1 MNDAFNHPRS
11 VVVLGGSS
19 DIAGALVDHLV
30 ADRCRIVVLA
40 GRDSQA
46 LARAAKRAQDNGA
59 DTAKT
64 VVFDALD
71 IDHTED
77 AIAACFDAI
86 GDTVDM
92 VLVTLGLLGHAGEDV
107 REASRIAENI
117 AVNFTW
123 PAAALGSIAQRLR
136 GQGYGRIVV
145 FSSVAGIRIRESNFI
160 YGSAKSGLD
169 GYALGL
175 AETLRGSG
183 VRLQV
188 VRPGFV
194 RTKMSA
200 GLRPA
205 PFAVDSEM
213 VATAVMRGIER
224 NQPVIWVPS
233 ILRWAFLVLRLLP
246 QQIWR
251 RLPG

>member
-19 DIAGALVDHLV
+19 EIAGVLVDRLV
-30 ADRCRIVVLA
+30 ANRCRTVVLA
-40 GRDSQA
+40 GRDPDA
-46 LARAAKRAQDNGA
+46 LVHAAKRAETSGA
-59 DTAKT
+59 EVVNT

-71 IDHTED
+71 IEHVEA

-86 GDTVDM
+86 GDTVDL
-92 VLVTLGLLGHAGEDV
+92 VLVTLGLLGNAAEDV
-107 REASRIAENI
+107 REANRIAENI

-123 PAAALGSIAQRLR
+123 PAAALGSIAQRIR
-136 GQGYGRIVV
+136 TQGYGRIVV
-145 FSSVAGIRIRESNFI
+145 FSSVAGIRIRSANFI

-169 GYALGL
+169 GFSLGL

-183 VRLQV
+183 VQLQV

-194 RTKMSA
+194 HTKMTA
-200 GLRPA
+200 GLRPG
-205 PFAVDSEM
+205 PFAVGSEM
-213 VATAVMRGIER
+213 VADAVMRGLER
-224 NQPVIWVPS
+224 DQPIIWVPS
-233 ILRWAFLVLRLLP
+233 ILRWVFLLLRHLP
-246 QQIWR
+246 EQIWR